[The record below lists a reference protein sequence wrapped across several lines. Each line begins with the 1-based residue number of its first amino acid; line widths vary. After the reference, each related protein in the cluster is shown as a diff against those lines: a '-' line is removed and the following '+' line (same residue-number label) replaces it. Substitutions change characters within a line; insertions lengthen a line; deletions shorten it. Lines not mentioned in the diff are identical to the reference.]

1 MFKSILSIY
10 TVVLLCTLKHMTL
23 IKVFEYHIRHFFMF
37 LKKNCHTYFSI
48 HTLIKVISYATFSL
62 AIQVNLG

>member
-10 TVVLLCTLKHMTL
+10 TVVLLCTLIHMTL
-23 IKVFEYHIRHFFMF
+23 IKVFEYHIRIFFMF
-37 LKKNCHTYFSI
+37 LKKNCHTYFAI